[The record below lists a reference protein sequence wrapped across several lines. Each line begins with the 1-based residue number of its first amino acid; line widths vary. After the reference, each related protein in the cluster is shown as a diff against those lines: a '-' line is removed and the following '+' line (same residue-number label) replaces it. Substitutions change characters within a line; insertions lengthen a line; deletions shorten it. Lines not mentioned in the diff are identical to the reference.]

1 MRKLLKCGARKRD
14 RRANAMSTRKA
25 GLSADHR
32 HALSLLAGSSH
43 GCTEAILLAHGF
55 TIESL
60 IALVRGGLATATP
73 EIVHVGSRPIEV
85 VRVGITD
92 AGRRAFDRGTWRRAE
107 PNAARRASP
116 AQCRT
121 PKR

>member
-32 HALSLLAGSSH
+32 LALSLLAGLSH

-55 TIESL
+55 TIEIL
-60 IALVRGGLATATP
+60 IVLVRGGLATATP
-73 EIVHVGSRPIEV
+73 EIVHAGSRPIEV

-92 AGRRAFDRGTWRRAE
+92 AGGRRSTDEALGG
-107 PNAARRASP
+107 ARD
-116 AQCRT
+116 
-121 PKR
+121 

>member
-32 HALSLLAGSSH
+32 LALSLLAGLSH

-55 TIESL
+55 TIEIL
-60 IALVRGGLATATP
+60 IAG
-73 EIVHVGSRPIEV
+73 
-85 VRVGITD
+85 D
-92 AGRRAFDRGTWRRAE
+92 RACWQPSDRGCPRG
-107 PNAARRASP
+107 NN
-116 AQCRT
+116 
-121 PKR
+121 

>member
-32 HALSLLAGSSH
+32 LALSLLAGLSH

-55 TIESL
+55 TIEIL
-60 IALVRGGLATATP
+60 DRLVLYGLATATP
-73 EIVHVGSRPIEV
+73 GSIHAGGRPMKV
-85 VRVGITD
+85 TWLRITD
-92 AGRRAFDRGTWRRAE
+92 AGRRALAG
-107 PNAARRASP
+107 
-116 AQCRT
+116 
-121 PKR
+121 

>member
-32 HALSLLAGSSH
+32 LALSLLAGLSH

-55 TIESL
+55 TIEML
-60 IALVRGGLATATP
+60 IVLVRAGSPPRRRRSCMLAA
-73 EIVHVGSRPIEV
+73 VRSRLSAWE
-85 VRVGITD
+85 
-92 AGRRAFDRGTWRRAE
+92 
-107 PNAARRASP
+107 
-116 AQCRT
+116 
-121 PKR
+121 